1 MSNKPLEP
9 FAIVKSVMAICL
21 ASAVVVSSIFIL
33 NSKKCI
39 EEEDTQ
45 HSNPA
50 FTEEVVRCS
59 AVYVENFVESVE
71 SSEITEEVMVE
82 IETCEE
88 LYIEEPQGV
97 MIPSNL
103 TAEQLEKGLLYDLK
117 PYSNIFIL
125 AEEQTGIN
133 AVFLSSVAALESG
146 WGRSEVAKSKNNL
159 FGWTSTTGYYAFNS
173 YEESILYVANKL
185 KELYLTP
192 ESPYF
197 NGYSVS
203 DINCKYN
210 GSKFWED
217 NVISI
222 MQDITLRIVE
232 EEL

>member
-9 FAIVKSVMAICL
+9 FAIAKSVMAICL
-21 ASAVVVSSIFIL
+21 FSVTVISSIFTL
-33 NSKKCI
+33 NSKKRCV
-39 EEEDTQ
+39 EEEDIQ
-45 HSNPA
+45 HSNSA
-50 FTEEVVRCS
+50 LTEEVIMCS

-71 SSEITEEVMVE
+71 SFEITEEVVVE
-82 IETCEE
+82 IETCED
-88 LYIEEPQGV
+88 LYIEELQGV

-117 PYSNIFIL
+117 SYSDVFIL

-159 FGWTSTTGYYAFNS
+159 FGWTSTTGYCTFNS

-192 ESPYF
+192 DGPYF

-217 NVISI
+217 TVISI
-222 MQDITLRIVE
+222 MQDITLRISE
-232 EEL
+232 E